1 MAYILVCK
9 LAALFRG
16 FITELNGASPSVY
29 FLSHDSSPGPTFI
42 KVKVKKDKHNFL
54 IHLRDPRKIVEQEK
68 KEGDYRSGDEK
79 EEREGEQNFEAGKQ
93 LHLCGSV
100 SVLQ

>member
-1 MAYILVCK
+1 MAYILLCK
-9 LAALFRG
+9 LAACFRG
-16 FITELNGASPSVY
+16 FITELNGASPSVH
-29 FLSHDSSPGPTFI
+29 FLSHDSFPGPTFI

-68 KEGDYRSGDEK
+68 KEGDYPSEDEK
-79 EEREGEQNFEAGKQ
+79 EERGEQNFEAGKQ
-93 LHLCGSV
+93 LHLRGSV